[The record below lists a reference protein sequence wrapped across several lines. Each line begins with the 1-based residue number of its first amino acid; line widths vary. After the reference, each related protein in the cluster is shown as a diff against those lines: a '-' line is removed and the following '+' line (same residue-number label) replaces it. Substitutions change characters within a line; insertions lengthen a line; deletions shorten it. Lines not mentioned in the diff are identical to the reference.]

1 MSTDVR
7 KLPPV
12 NRKPRPVRRD
22 HGDYIRALAFDEL
35 ALKAVLIKTGVPTS
49 HINQAVYDINEAVSY
64 HGSQSRPAQVLKD
77 AHERE
82 DLQELQARIT
92 YVLDSLHALS
102 NESRERI
109 LSLAIPYSKEADPH
123 YIECSLRKLDY
134 RVRGVLH
141 VMPTEGIL
149 AGKPAY
155 NNTRNTPLLASLAGV
170 WFQAF
175 PDDAGVRRDGQYAEK
190 GTAEYHGELQL
201 CRRNNQ
207 LLQCYRHGF
216 TTHDRP
222 ATHAKVQAKGC
233 ASQAFTISHQSQVSS
248 GKEAQRHLILSY
260 GWSFIRGFIRE

>member
-190 GTAEYHGELQL
+190 GTAEYHGELLNFVVAIINFFNVTDMGSQRMIGQRL
-201 CRRNNQ
+201 MQRCKQRDAPAKP
-207 LLQCYRHGF
+207 LQSLIR
-216 TTHDRP
+216 
-222 ATHAKVQAKGC
+222 AKFQAAKKP
-233 ASQAFTISHQSQVSS
+233 SDT
-248 GKEAQRHLILSY
+248 
-260 GWSFIRGFIRE
+260 